1 MATTNHSIESGSKD
15 CCIVINKT
23 DNNDKDYYEP
33 PSPPQQY
40 EPLLNKPQQRSPL
53 PTTKSDGQ
61 LNYSSNSL
69 LVYRLNEMRSMEDTN
84 FALALLC
91 LTYCGMNMALIVIN
105 HVNSQEDDP
114 VVSEKTFHLLEFWAT
129 FVFAIVECISLT
141 STPKSLLTIYT
152 NPIVLRLVLFFN
164 IVASSLPAILM
175 TLNHEYFEIISH
187 EIEYMNELTMSFVDL
202 VLLWSLCEFEQGM
215 SIILAC
221 IASLVSIVQLA
232 VYNGLGRDE
241 QTGDMIGEV
250 PAHHLEFAFGIIS
263 SLIAFWFCM
272 DNKHV
277 CGKEIGEI
285 LYGTHRDC
293 TICYGNSNDFAKYG
307 SI

>member
-1 MATTNHSIESGSKD
+1 
-15 CCIVINKT
+15 
-23 DNNDKDYYEP
+23 
-33 PSPPQQY
+33 
-40 EPLLNKPQQRSPL
+40 
-53 PTTKSDGQ
+53 
-61 LNYSSNSL
+61 
-69 LVYRLNEMRSMEDTN
+69 MRSMEDTN

-105 HVNSQEDDP
+105 HVNSQEKEDGGGVP

-141 STPKSLLTIYT
+141 STPKSLLTIYDS
-152 NPIVLRLVLFFN
+152 PIVLRLVLFFN

-187 EIEYMNELTMSFVDL
+187 EIEYMNELTMSFVEL

-215 SIILAC
+215 SIILAG

-241 QTGDMIGEV
+241 ETGDMIGEV